1 MKKCPKCGAP
11 MKMEEGV
18 VYSSLPVMYG
28 YICPECGY
36 KDYDYLPDLD
46 KTPNEKLPDM
56 DEIFERA
63 KKFREKYLGEGNI
76 FRNYK
81 DMGKDFDDIFKDVPE
96 DTDEKTRKE
105 IISFLRDAAFGKPQ
119 VVDGEDLIR
128 WATWLENYN
137 RK

>member
-1 MKKCPKCGAP
+1 MKRCPKCSTP

-18 VYSSLPVMYG
+18 VYTSIPPMYG
-28 YICPECGY
+28 YICPECDY
-36 KDYDYLPDLD
+36 KDYDYVPDLD
-46 KTPNEKLPDM
+46 KTPNEKLPGM

-63 KKFREKYLGEGNI
+63 KKFREKYLGEGNT
-76 FRNYK
+76 FRNYN
-81 DMGKDFDDIFKDVPE
+81 DMSKDFDDIFKEVPE

-105 IISFLRDAAFGKPQ
+105 IVSFLRDAALGNLQ
-119 VVDGEDLIR
+119 VVDGKDLTG